1 MKLTSS
7 MIQQLKQPNKSWK
20 LTLTAKPQWILHTN
34 LTPGIPK
41 FTTQIPQNTQ
51 HVQ

>member
-20 LTLTAKPQWILHTN
+20 LTLIAKSQW
-34 LTPGIPK
+34 
-41 FTTQIPQNTQ
+41 
-51 HVQ
+51 

>member
-7 MIQQLKQPNKSWK
+7 MIRQLKQPNKSWK
-20 LTLTAKPQWILHTN
+20 LTLIAKSQWILHTN
-34 LTPGIPK
+34 LILGIPK